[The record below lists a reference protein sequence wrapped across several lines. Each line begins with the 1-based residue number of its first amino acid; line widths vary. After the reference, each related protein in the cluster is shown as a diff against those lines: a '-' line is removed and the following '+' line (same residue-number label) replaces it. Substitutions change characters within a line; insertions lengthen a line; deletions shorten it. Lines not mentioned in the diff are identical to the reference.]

1 MAKGKKKADVES
13 LLQKLDSDS
22 FHGESVQKYE
32 ELTPEDNR
40 LAEAL
45 YRMDSGAEK
54 PEDYEVFFKSLFG
67 VSTKESDGTLKNPL
81 DIFREASGKI

>member
-1 MAKGKKKADVES
+1 MAKGKRKADVES

-22 FHGESVQKYE
+22 VHGESVQEYE
-32 ELTPEDNR
+32 ELTPEDKR

-45 YRMDSGAEK
+45 YRLDSGAESA
-54 PEDYEVFFKSLFG
+54 EDYEVLFQYLFG

-81 DIFREASGKI
+81 DIFREASEKI